1 LTTTHTA
8 AEGGDHAR
16 TGGDSLD
23 QDAYG
28 CGMPEPRSF
37 GFTIV
42 PRRSLQAEDEEQQ
55 QQQQQQQQEAGEAIL
70 KSSIHYYDQ
79 LPQL

>member
-1 LTTTHTA
+1 LTTTHTTA
-8 AEGGDHAR
+8 GGGDHAR
-16 TGGDSLD
+16 SGGDSLD

-42 PRRSLQAEDEEQQ
+42 PRRSLRAEDEEQQ
-55 QQQQQQQQEAGEAIL
+55 QQQQEADEAIL
-70 KSSIHYYDQ
+70 KSSILYYYQ

>member
-1 LTTTHTA
+1 
-8 AEGGDHAR
+8 
-16 TGGDSLD
+16 
-23 QDAYG
+23 
-28 CGMPEPRSF
+28 MPEPRSF

-55 QQQQQQQQEAGEAIL
+55 QQEAGEAIL
-70 KSSIHYYDQ
+70 KSSILYYYQ

>member
-8 AEGGDHAR
+8 AGGGDHAQS
-16 TGGDSLD
+16 GGDNLD

-55 QQQQQQQQEAGEAIL
+55 QQEAGEAIL
-70 KSSIHYYDQ
+70 KSSILYYYQ